1 MGPAKR
7 AGCRCIRA
15 RFSALKTHA
24 ELDLLGPGDEL
35 SGVVAA
41 VGGLPTCR
49 SLVGLGPD
57 EEASDRQ
64 WLIYSFSCINSV
76 AQDLGDLG

>member
-7 AGCRCIRA
+7 TGCRCVWA
-15 RFSALKTHA
+15 RFSAFKTYA
-24 ELDLLGPGDEL
+24 ELDLPGPGDDL

-41 VGGLPTCR
+41 AVGLPTCR